1 MLNWKALYYLHKR
14 NEASSEQYVQWAI
27 REMESGIDDEN
38 VVALACLD
46 FIQPLNHF
54 EVLEAF
60 TYLLE
65 SEVYRIPT
73 EEQAALAYIR
83 FLFQQMMG
91 WWQDDLKLLK
101 QIIVIAREEGLA
113 IEFELYGIEE
123 RVEEVVYGDNVEK
136 WMEGEINTYLQ
147 EQLSALYTKLFLS
160 PSLQMLIGEV
170 VERIEHEP
178 TLILFGNPF
187 RLVIS
192 GAWHLRKGS
201 EVIGGSGED
210 CFGEVKRALQNEL
223 ISYVDY
229 DEATSLLTLQMG
241 AYTLHVFR
249 NVTSH
254 RGWEI
259 YM

>member
-14 NEASSEQYVQWAI
+14 NEASSEQYVHWAI

-65 SEVYRIPT
+65 SKVYRIPT

-83 FLFQQMMG
+83 FLLQQTIG
-91 WWQDDLKLLK
+91 QWQDDLKLLK
-101 QIIVIAREEGLA
+101 QIIAIAREENLA
-113 IEFELYGIEE
+113 IEHELYGIEE
-123 RVEEVVYGDNVEK
+123 RIQEAVYGDNVEQ
-136 WMEGEINTYLQ
+136 WLEEEVNTYLQ
-147 EQLSALYTKLFLS
+147 EELSALYTKLFLS

-170 VERIEHEP
+170 VERIENDS
-178 TLILFGNPF
+178 TLILVGPQF

-192 GAWHLRKGS
+192 GAWHLRKGL
-201 EVIGGSGED
+201 EMIGASGEN
-210 CFGEVKRALQNEL
+210 CSVEVKRALQNEL
-223 ISYVDY
+223 ISYIDY

-241 AYTLHVFR
+241 AYTLHVFQ
-249 NVTSH
+249 NLTAH

-259 YM
+259 YT